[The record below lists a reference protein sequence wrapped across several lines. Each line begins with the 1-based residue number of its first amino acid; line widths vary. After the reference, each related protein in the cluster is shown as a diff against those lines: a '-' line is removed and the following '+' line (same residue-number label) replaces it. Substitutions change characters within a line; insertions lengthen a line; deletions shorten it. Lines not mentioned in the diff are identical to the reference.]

1 MEKNSKQS
9 TVFAK
14 TVAVGFAVI
23 FAVTAFYVIYRYST
37 LERAMSKMPLTDD
50 VRKLASTLFFDR
62 MTALAQLTLALI
74 GAAWALLSVAETRVE
89 VMRVW
94 PALWCFVIAN
104 LAYIASL
111 ALYVFGYNFIVSRM
125 FHHLAFDIDADFV
138 QFVNEYQQWL
148 FLEGCIALGGTIL
161 IGRHQR

>member
-1 MEKNSKQS
+1 MERNSTQATVLAKAVAV
-9 TVFAK
+9 VFAI
-14 TVAVGFAVI
+14 I
-23 FAVTAFYVIYRYST
+23 FAVTAFYVIYKYST
-37 LERAMSKMPLTDD
+37 LDRAMSKMPLTDD

-74 GAAWALLSVAETRVE
+74 GAAWALLSVSETRIE
-89 VMRVW
+89 VMRLW
-94 PALWCFVIAN
+94 PPLWCFVIAN
-104 LAYIASL
+104 LAFIASL

-148 FLEGCIALGGTIL
+148 FLEGCIALGATIL
-161 IGRHQR
+161 IGRRQR

>member
-1 MEKNSKQS
+1 MEKNFTQATVLAKAVAV
-9 TVFAK
+9 VFAI
-14 TVAVGFAVI
+14 I
-23 FAVTAFYVIYRYST
+23 FAVTAFYVIYQYST
-37 LERAMSKMPLTDD
+37 LDRAMSKMPLTDD

-74 GAAWALLSVAETRVE
+74 GATWALLSVAEMRVE

-94 PALWCFVIAN
+94 PALWCFLIAN

-148 FLEGCIALGGTIL
+148 FLEGCIALGATIL
-161 IGRHQR
+161 IGRRPR